1 MKLADVSIQRPVF
14 ATMLI
19 MSLVVMGL
27 FSYRMLGVDLF
38 PNVDLPVVTVTTTL
52 RGASPEE
59 IETSVT
65 KPLEEAINTIS
76 GIDELRSTSLEGVS
90 IITVVFVLEK
100 NGDVA
105 AQDVRD
111 KINLTLRDLPEGTD
125 PPVVSKFEVD
135 ATPVMTLAVSGKR
148 SLRELTEIA
157 KKLIKEDIETLNGV
171 GAISLIGGR
180 ERAVNV
186 WLDPDKLNA
195 YNLSIER
202 IKAAL
207 RSQNLELPS
216 GRVNQE
222 TQEIVL
228 RTMGRMDKV
237 EDFNNLIVANVNNT
251 PLMIK
256 DVGYVEDGIE
266 EPRSISRLD
275 GNNAVSLVIRKQSGT
290 NTVQVIDRIKLR
302 LEALKS
308 ILPPDIWI
316 ETIQDQSR
324 FIKPAIHEVQLHL
337 VLGGILA
344 SLSVLLFM
352 QSFRSTLIASVA
364 IPTSIIA
371 TFVLMRFLGFTLNN
385 ITMLG
390 LVIAVGI
397 VIDDAIVVLE
407 NIFRH
412 IEEKGEKPR
421 VAASTATREIGLAVM
436 ATTLSLVVIFLPI
449 AFMQGRVGRFF
460 SSYGSTAACAIMV
473 SLFVSF
479 TLTPMLSS
487 RFLKV
492 KHGDKSSKESFF
504 YSFIERFYLWT
515 LQKSMRHRWVIVLLA
530 VLIVYSTGIAFQKV
544 GKDFLPLDDQ
554 SEFEISVQAPE
565 GSSLQKVDKYFRNI
579 ERDLASVRGVRN
591 IFSRFGEIEG
601 QQTQLTQGSI
611 YVRLVDLEERTHFV
625 SDSLKYFIFNTLLHR
640 NIPEKPSYSQFDV
653 MREVRQL
660 LKKYQDLRTS
670 VQVPLI
676 ISGSGT
682 RTQLVNFNIR
692 GPDLQKLQEYSERI
706 MARMA
711 EVPGIVDIDSTLS
724 LRKPE
729 IRINIDRKKAS
740 DLGVTVEDIASSV
753 RTFMA
758 GEEVTKYKEGA
769 DQYDVWVRLD
779 EKYRTNPEILYQLS
793 VPSQKVGLV
802 KLGNLVTL
810 EEAKGPAQIDRQSRQ
825 RQITIL
831 ANLDNLALGDAMA
844 KIQQFVK
851 EMNLPINYQTDFS
864 GRAKTLAETVD
875 SFVIAL
881 VLSII
886 FMYMVLAAQFESFLH
901 PITIM
906 LSIPL
911 SVPFALFSLTFLH
924 DTLNIYSVLGLFML
938 FGVVKKNG
946 ILQVDYTN
954 TLRAQGIDR
963 DEAIL
968 EANKARLRP
977 ILMTTV
983 TLIAGMIPIA
993 LGKGPGSASRATIA
1007 NVIIGG
1013 QALSLLITL
1022 LITPVAYSLF
1032 DDIEHL
1038 RFVTWSKKKLKYAY
1052 SFLNGRTTPEV
1063 KS

>member
-1 MKLADVSIQRPVF
+1 
-14 ATMLI
+14 
-19 MSLVVMGL
+19 
-27 FSYRMLGVDLF
+27 
-38 PNVDLPVVTVTTTL
+38 
-52 RGASPEE
+52 
-59 IETSVT
+59 
-65 KPLEEAINTIS
+65 
-76 GIDELRSTSLEGVS
+76 
-90 IITVVFVLEK
+90 
-100 NGDVA
+100 
-105 AQDVRD
+105 
-111 KINLTLRDLPEGTD
+111 
-125 PPVVSKFEVD
+125 
-135 ATPVMTLAVSGKR
+135 
-148 SLRELTEIA
+148 
-157 KKLIKEDIETLNGV
+157 
-171 GAISLIGGR
+171 
-180 ERAVNV
+180 
-186 WLDPDKLNA
+186 
-195 YNLSIER
+195 
-202 IKAAL
+202 
-207 RSQNLELPS
+207 
-216 GRVNQE
+216 
-222 TQEIVL
+222 
-228 RTMGRMDKV
+228 
-237 EDFNNLIVANVNNT
+237 
-251 PLMIK
+251 
-256 DVGYVEDGIE
+256 
-266 EPRSISRLD
+266 
-275 GNNAVSLVIRKQSGT
+275 
-290 NTVQVIDRIKLR
+290 
-302 LEALKS
+302 
-308 ILPPDIWI
+308 
-316 ETIQDQSR
+316 
-324 FIKPAIHEVQLHL
+324 
-337 VLGGILA
+337 
-344 SLSVLLFM
+344 
-352 QSFRSTLIASVA
+352 
-364 IPTSIIA
+364 
-371 TFVLMRFLGFTLNN
+371 
-385 ITMLG
+385 
-390 LVIAVGI
+390 
-397 VIDDAIVVLE
+397 
-407 NIFRH
+407 
-412 IEEKGEKPR
+412 
-421 VAASTATREIGLAVM
+421 
-436 ATTLSLVVIFLPI
+436 
-449 AFMQGRVGRFF
+449 
-460 SSYGSTAACAIMV
+460 
-473 SLFVSF
+473 
-479 TLTPMLSS
+479 
-487 RFLKV
+487 
-492 KHGDKSSKESFF
+492 
-504 YSFIERFYLWT
+504 
-515 LQKSMRHRWVIVLLA
+515 MRHRWVIVLLA